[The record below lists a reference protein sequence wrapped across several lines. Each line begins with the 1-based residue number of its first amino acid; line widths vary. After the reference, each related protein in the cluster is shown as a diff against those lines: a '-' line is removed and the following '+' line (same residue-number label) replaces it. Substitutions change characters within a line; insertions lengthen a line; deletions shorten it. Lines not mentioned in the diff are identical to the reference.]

1 MTGVG
6 RLCENPLVGRVFP
19 KSGGHAGINYL
30 LGICFANSKTLLAR
44 KGARGLWIY
53 GYPGVL
59 LKKGGGRVSE
69 EVLKVLVVDDER
81 PIAEILKY
89 NLEKE
94 GFGVLVAYDGE
105 EALRLAFQE
114 RPDIILLDIM
124 LPSLDGFSVCKQI
137 RQEMDVPIIML
148 TARETEIDKIMGL
161 EIGADDYVTKPFSIR
176 ELMARVKA
184 TLRRVQMQ
192 KKTPELLTCGDLTL
206 DLGKMELKKG
216 ENRIELT
223 YREFNLMAF
232 LIKNAGYVFSREKLL
247 EEVWDYEFIGDLRTV
262 DVTIRRLREKVEA
275 DPGNPYYL
283 CTKRGVGYY
292 LRRP

>member
-1 MTGVG
+1 MN
-6 RLCENPLVGRVFP
+6 R
-19 KSGGHAGINYL
+19 
-30 LGICFANSKTLLAR
+30 
-44 KGARGLWIY
+44 
-53 GYPGVL
+53 
-59 LKKGGGRVSE
+59 
-69 EVLKVLVVDDER
+69 
-81 PIAEILKY
+81 
-89 NLEKE
+89 
-94 GFGVLVAYDGE
+94 
-105 EALRLAFQE
+105 
-114 RPDIILLDIM
+114 ILLVEDDLSLIDGLEFSLQRNDFHVDVARTVKDAFFM
-124 LPSLDGFSVCKQI
+124 IRAQKYDLLLLDLTLPDGSGFEICKKV
-137 RQEMDVPIIML
+137 RQSSAVPIIFL
-148 TARETEIDKIMGL
+148 TASDEEVNIVMGL
-161 EIGADDYVTKPFSIR
+161 DIGGDDYVTKPFSIR

-223 YREFNLMAF
+223 YREFNLKAF